1 MDFIINAF
9 ANHGTWAW
17 LSVAALLLA
26 AELLTGTT
34 YLLWFSVAAAVT
46 AIMSFAIPG
55 LNTTVEFIIF
65 SIAAFITVLVGTKLL
80 PPNQKLKK
88 NDINAP
94 DERMMGEIVV
104 ASEDFQSGL
113 GAVKHNDTR
122 WRALCENANPKIGDS
137 LKITKVDGAT
147 LFVSPIE

>member
-9 ANHGTWAW
+9 SNHGTWAW
-17 LSVAALLLA
+17 LSLAAILLA

-34 YLLWFSVAAAVT
+34 YLLWFSVASAAT
-46 AIMSFAIPG
+46 AIISFLVPG
-55 LNTTVEFIIF
+55 LDMTIEFILF
-65 SIAAFITVLVGTKLL
+65 SIFALISVFLGRKLL
-80 PPNQKLKK
+80 PPNAKLEK

-94 DERMMGEIVV
+94 DARMIGEIVI

-113 GAVKHNDTR
+113 GAVKYNDTR

-137 LKITKVDGAT
+137 LKIAKVDGAT
-147 LFVSPIE
+147 LFVSPNE

>member
-1 MDFIINAF
+1 MDFVINAF

-46 AIMSFAIPG
+46 AIVSFFIPG
-55 LNTTVEFIIF
+55 LNTTAEFILF
-65 SIAAFITVLVGTKLL
+65 SIAAFVTVLVGTKLL
-80 PPNQKLKK
+80 PPNQKPEK

-94 DERMMGEIVV
+94 DERMIGEIVI

-122 WRALCENANPKIGDS
+122 WRALCETTNPKIGDS
-137 LKITKVDGAT
+137 LKIAKVDGAT
-147 LFVSPIE
+147 LFVTPN